1 MSNKT
6 ITELPEVTTVTAT
19 DVIPIVQNN
28 VTSKILASKFEEK
41 TQILVESFNYN
52 DQPFTVANNVWQKVT
67 YSSVEQ
73 SAGGVTIR
81 TNGDV
86 EITEFGVY
94 TARVQLTAARQGTAG
109 DGGACVLGFRAD
121 QYGAILGG
129 VKAINLPNF
138 ASINPIEFNVKFEV
152 TSVDDGIFQVFMLR
166 DDDYSTGAGLTQG
179 GLYNYN
185 IGNVGVDEE
194 RTTSATIVIS
204 KVG

>member
-1 MSNKT
+1 MSNRT
-6 ITELPEVTTVTAT
+6 ITELPLVSAITAT

-41 TQILVESFNYN
+41 TQILVSSFNYN

-73 SAGGVTIR
+73 SAGGVTIK

-94 TARVQLTAARQGTAG
+94 TARVQLTAARQGSAG
-109 DGGACVLGFRAD
+109 DGGTCVLGFKAD
-121 QYGAILGG
+121 QDGFVLGG

-152 TSVDDGIFQVFMLR
+152 TTVDNGNFQVYMLR
-166 DDDYSTGAGLTQG
+166 DDDYSAGAGLTQG
-179 GLYNYN
+179 GLYNYD
-185 IGNVGVDEE
+185 IGNVGFDEE
-194 RTTSATIVIS
+194 KTTSATIIIS